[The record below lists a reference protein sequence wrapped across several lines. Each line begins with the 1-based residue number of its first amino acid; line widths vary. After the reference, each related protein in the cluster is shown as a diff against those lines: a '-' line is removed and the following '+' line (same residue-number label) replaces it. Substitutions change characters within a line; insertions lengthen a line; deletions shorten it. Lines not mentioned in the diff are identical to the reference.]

1 MPPEHKYSLP
11 PGCRLRQY
19 VVVRLL
25 GHGGFGL
32 TYLADDTKL
41 NRKVAIKELLP
52 MDFALREKDGTTVV
66 ARSQQD
72 GISLQWARQRF
83 VEEGQTLAGL
93 HHPSILPI
101 YEIFEEHGTAYLV
114 TAFIEGESLEDWL
127 RKVQRPAER
136 DLRSI
141 AICLLDALELVHER
155 GYLHRDVKPENIL
168 MDRLNRRP
176 VLIDFGNARVASG
189 ARSSNLTA
197 VLTKGYAPFEQYQSK
212 GRQGPF
218 TDIYALG
225 AVLYRAIKGVAPDD
239 AADRWEDD
247 KIAPL
252 CQRPPAG
259 YGREFLATVDKALK
273 MRREDR
279 WQKCAEWKAALG
291 VADELPLLDPKPSK
305 VGLAV
310 AALGV
315 LAVAGVGIGLW
326 INHPAEDD
334 HHLSTPDLSNT
345 GGKDPRASPTPV
357 IPPGPG
363 SPTPG
368 VATPRIAIASLTPT
382 PAPAP
387 PPPAVTPDLATAD
400 HPFVNSLE
408 MKFVKVPVRGGPS
421 SGRTVL
427 FCMHETRKRDYRE
440 YAKSDSN
447 ADKSWQDARE
457 KGVPVSETDEHP
469 VVNVS
474 LDDAKSFCAWLSRKE
489 GLDYRLPT
497 DYEWSC
503 AAGLEREDPGD
514 SPVNKSRA
522 NKDIFPWG
530 RLFNPLGPP
539 VGNYAD
545 NAMKRKF
552 GDGIPEDSFIKGYN
566 DGYATTAPVMQFP
579 GNNLGIYDLGG
590 NVMEWCDSDYY
601 SVDKNH
607 LKPMEIRRGGS
618 WKTCDLEKLSSSSR
632 NAAYADSRETDVGF
646 RCVLVLSTR

>member
-1 MPPEHKYSLP
+1 MSSEHKYALP

-19 VVVRLL
+19 VVMRLL

-52 MDFALREKDGTTVV
+52 MDFAIREKDGTTVV

-72 GISLQWARQRF
+72 RINLQWARQRF

-114 TAFIEGESLEDWL
+114 TAFIEGENLEDWL
-127 RKVQRPAER
+127 RKVQRPPES
-136 DLRSI
+136 DLRFI
-141 AICLLDALELVHER
+141 AFCLLDALELVHER

-168 MDRLNRRP
+168 MDRQNRRP
-176 VLIDFGNARVASG
+176 VLIDFGNARVATS
-189 ARSSNLTA
+189 AKTSSLTA

-239 AADRWEDD
+239 AADRWEQD
-247 KIAPL
+247 KVEPL
-252 CQRPPAG
+252 CRRPPPG
-259 YGREFLATVDKALK
+259 YSHEFLATVDKALQ

-279 WQKCAEWKAALG
+279 WQKCADWKAALG
-291 VADELPLLDPKPSK
+291 VPDQPPRFVPKPSK
-305 VGLAV
+305 IGLIMT
-310 AALGV
+310 ALGL
-315 LAVAGVGIGLW
+315 LAVAGVGIGFW
-326 INHPAEDD
+326 INRPPEEDNHHSTSNSSDTTNTEPKPSPVPA
-334 HHLSTPDLSNT
+334 TPPDF
-345 GGKDPRASPTPV
+345 
-357 IPPGPG
+357 G
-363 SPTPG
+363 SPKPA
-368 VATPRIAIASLTPT
+368 VSTPRIGVADLTPT
-382 PAPAP
+382 P
-387 PPPAVTPDLATAD
+387 PPATPPQGVAPDLATAD
-400 HPFVNSLE
+400 HPFVNSLG
-408 MKFVKVPVRGGPS
+408 MKFVKVPIPGGAS

-427 FCMHETRKRDYRE
+427 FCIHETRKRDYRE
-440 YAKSDSN
+440 YAKGDSS
-447 ADKSWQDARE
+447 ADKSWQDPSE

-469 VVNVS
+469 VVNVN
-474 LDDAKSFCAWLSRKE
+474 LEDAKSFCVWLSRKE
-489 GLDYRLPT
+489 GLDYRLPS

-503 AAGLEREDPGD
+503 SAGLEKEDPAD
-514 SPVNKSRA
+514 NPVNKSRA

-539 VGNYAD
+539 IGNYAD
-545 NAMKRKF
+545 VAMKRKF
-552 GDGIPEDSFIKGYN
+552 GDSCAEDSFIKGYN

-579 GNNLGIYDLGG
+579 RNGLGIYDLGG
-590 NVMEWCDSDYY
+590 NVMEWCDTDYY